1 MHKHGGI
8 HEWDLTL
15 PEVHEAIYW
24 FNAATVVYAPTILAA
39 KLAILYIYRRV
50 FVPRRW
56 GIFDWTLRIFMAIL
70 VLFYVA
76 TFLVKIWECNPRERI
91 WDRSIPGK
99 CVNVASLLN
108 TSGLFNTLTDIIILL
123 IPIKSVWNLNMTT
136 KRKMG
141 VVAAFTVGFTA
152 PVFSMIG
159 FVVRIKI
166 SASPDVAYNDPEIL
180 LWAAAEVS
188 TGLLCVCVP
197 ALAPLAHRRRQARAS
212 ASASASARNDRSNT
226 RRIYSLGKKNSA
238 SPSLEEQDL
247 WSRNDLE
254 LQQPHNVY
262 KTAGVKSTVVTGIE
276 GGVRLHSRQDEAHLG
291 AFGEDAESPPRGPG
305 ILTTT
310 RIEHSYL

>member
-1 MHKHGGI
+1 M
-8 HEWDLTL
+8 
-15 PEVHEAIYW
+15 
-24 FNAATVVYAPTILAA
+24 
-39 KLAILYIYRRV
+39 
-50 FVPRRW
+50 
-56 GIFDWTLRIFMAIL
+56 
-70 VLFYVA
+70 
-76 TFLVKIWECNPRERI
+76 
-91 WDRSIPGK
+91 
-99 CVNVASLLN
+99 
-108 TSGLFNTLTDIIILL
+108 
-123 IPIKSVWNLNMTT
+123 
-136 KRKMG
+136 
-141 VVAAFTVGFTA
+141 
-152 PVFSMIG
+152 
-159 FVVRIKI
+159 
-166 SASPDVAYNDPEIL
+166 
-180 LWAAAEVS
+180 
-188 TGLLCVCVP
+188 LCVCVP

-212 ASASASARNDRSNT
+212 ASASARNDRSKT